1 MRYLKSKWGMLALA
15 VLATVLF
22 IYYVLPMLKKSA
34 VDGKNPNG
42 SGDSA
47 LPAPAPNATTTTP
60 AALRGPVYSKN

>member
-1 MRYLKSKWGMLALA
+1 MLALA

-42 SGDSA
+42 SGDAA
-47 LPAPAPNATTTTP
+47 LPAPAPNANAQTP
-60 AALRGPVYSKN
+60 THLRGPVFSQS